1 MNKAASLH
9 PAVVIASVTIAGTA
23 FGVLGTLLAA
33 PSMAVAGVLVDA
45 LRFRRLQKSERHPA
59 GESEGAG

>member
-9 PAVVIASVTIAGTA
+9 PAVVIASVTIAGT
-23 FGVLGTLLAA
+23 LLAA
-33 PSMAVAGVLVDA
+33 PAMAVAGVLVDA